1 MREEPLR
8 VTSRLE
14 ALHQW
19 SITPEIPYQGA
30 LKAVEIGDPSYY
42 QLVAE
47 PTFNWLP

>member
-19 SITPEIPYQGA
+19 SLTPEIPYQGT
-30 LKAVEIGDPSYY
+30 LKAIEIGDPSDCR
-42 QLVAE
+42 LAAE
-47 PTFNWLP
+47 PIFNWLP